1 MERRFEKEL
10 ESLKTTL
17 IRMGSVVEE
26 QCKLAIKSVFDNDVS
41 AAQKVIESD
50 DRINSFE
57 IEIDNAVVDILAL
70 QQPVASDLRLI
81 LTAQKISND
90 LERIG
95 DHAVNIAESTV
106 QLAKIKP
113 KESLME
119 IPDMADICQAMLRD
133 ALDSFIHV
141 SPDLARAVLKRD
153 DIIDDLNRKMTMEVI
168 GLLQKNRKMIEGGLE
183 IIRVSRNL
191 ERMADLATNIAE
203 DVVFLAQARVVKH
216 HAEEKE
222 VPPEKDKR

>member
-26 QCKLAIKSVFDNDVS
+26 QCKLATKSLIDEDVA

-57 IEIDNAVVDILAL
+57 IEMDNAVVDILAL
-70 QQPVASDLRLI
+70 QQPVAGDLRLI
-81 LTAQKISND
+81 LAAQKISND

-106 QLAKIKP
+106 QLAKTRP
-113 KESLME
+113 KEPLME
-119 IPDMADICQAMLRD
+119 IPKMVETAHAMLRD
-133 ALDSFIHV
+133 ALDSFVHV
-141 SPDLARAVLKRD
+141 SSELAHAVLTRD
-153 DIIDDLNRKMTMEVI
+153 DLVDDLNRAMTMEVI
-168 GLLQKNRKMIEGGLE
+168 ELLQKNKKFIEGGLE
-183 IIRVSRNL
+183 LIRVSRNL
-191 ERMADLATNIAE
+191 ERIADLATNIAE
-203 DVVFLAQARVVKH
+203 EVIFLAQARVVKH
-216 HAEEKE
+216 HAEEKQGPATPG
-222 VPPEKDKR
+222 V